1 MSEAV
6 KFLPQIKAAFKYV
19 LPIAVAMNETHPYE
33 EQDITYPNFEQYIA
47 GQVNASNADMPSQLD
62 ASLGSGSSASASASA
77 SGSASSGSA
86 SGSASSSA
94 SGSGSS
100 AKSATSAG
108 VGAASPSQSKTGA
121 GEKTAV
127 GIVTLFGAAIL
138 ALSATL

>member
-62 ASLGSGSSASASASA
+62 ASLGSGSASA

-86 SGSASSSA
+86 ASSA

-100 AKSATSAG
+100 AKSSTSAG

-127 GIVTLFGAAIL
+127 GIMTLFGAAAV

>member
-1 MSEAV
+1 MFEAV

-62 ASLGSGSSASASASA
+62 ASLGSGSASA

-86 SGSASSSA
+86 ASSA
-94 SGSGSS
+94 SGSGAS
-100 AKSATSAG
+100 AKSSTSAG

-127 GIVTLFGAAIL
+127 GIMTLFGAAVL

>member
-62 ASLGSGSSASASASA
+62 ASLGSGSASA

-86 SGSASSSA
+86 ASSA
-94 SGSGSS
+94 SGSGAS
-100 AKSATSAG
+100 AKSSTSAG

-127 GIVTLFGAAIL
+127 GIMTLFGAAAV

>member
-1 MSEAV
+1 MFEAV

-62 ASLGSGSSASASASA
+62 ASLGSGSASA

-86 SGSASSSA
+86 ASSA
-94 SGSGSS
+94 SGSGASARSS
-100 AKSATSAG
+100 TSAG

-127 GIVTLFGAAIL
+127 GIMTLFGAAVL

>member
-33 EQDITYPNFEQYIA
+33 EQDIFYPNFEQYIA

-62 ASLGSGSSASASASA
+62 ASLGSGSSASASSSSSA

-86 SGSASSSA
+86 ASSA
-94 SGSGSS
+94 SGSVSS
-100 AKSATSAG
+100 AKSSTSAG

-127 GIVTLFGAAIL
+127 GIMTLFGAAIV

>member
-62 ASLGSGSSASASASA
+62 ASLGSGSASA

-86 SGSASSSA
+86 ASAASSA

-100 AKSATSAG
+100 AKSSTSAG

-127 GIVTLFGAAIL
+127 GIMTLFGAAAV

>member
-62 ASLGSGSSASASASA
+62 SSLGSGSSASASASA
-77 SGSASSGSA
+77 SGSAGSGSA
-86 SGSASSSA
+86 ASSA

-100 AKSATSAG
+100 AKSSTSAG

-127 GIVTLFGAAIL
+127 GIMTLFGAAIV
-138 ALSATL
+138 ALSVTL

>member
-62 ASLGSGSSASASASA
+62 ASLGSGSSASASSSSSA

-86 SGSASSSA
+86 ASSA
-94 SGSGSS
+94 SGSVSS
-100 AKSATSAG
+100 AKSSTSAG

-127 GIVTLFGAAIL
+127 GIMTLFGAAIV

>member
-33 EQDITYPNFEQYIA
+33 EEDITYPNFEQYIA

-62 ASLGSGSSASASASA
+62 ASLGSGSSASASSSVSA
-77 SGSASSGSA
+77 SGSASSA
-86 SGSASSSA
+86 SSA
-94 SGSGSS
+94 STSGSS
-100 AKSATSAG
+100 AKASSSG
-108 VGAASPSQSKTGA
+108 SVGAASPSQSKTGA

-127 GIVTLFGAAIL
+127 GIMTLFGAAVVAI
-138 ALSATL
+138 SATL

>member
-62 ASLGSGSSASASASA
+62 ASLGSGSASA

-86 SGSASSSA
+86 ASSA
-94 SGSGSS
+94 SGSGAS
-100 AKSATSAG
+100 AKSSTSAG

-121 GEKTAV
+121 GEKTVV
-127 GIVTLFGAAIL
+127 GIMTLFGAAVL
-138 ALSATL
+138 ALTATL

>member
-62 ASLGSGSSASASASA
+62 ASLGSGSASA

-86 SGSASSSA
+86 ASSA

-100 AKSATSAG
+100 AKSSTSAG

-121 GEKTAV
+121 GEQTAV
-127 GIVTLFGAAIL
+127 GIMTLFGAAVL
-138 ALSATL
+138 ALTATL

>member
-62 ASLGSGSSASASASA
+62 ASLGSGSASA

-86 SGSASSSA
+86 ASSA
-94 SGSGSS
+94 SGSGAS
-100 AKSATSAG
+100 AKSSTSAG

-127 GIVTLFGAAIL
+127 GIMTLFGAAVL

>member
-86 SGSASSSA
+86 ASSVSGSASS
-94 SGSGSS
+94 
-100 AKSATSAG
+100 AKSSTSAG

>member
-62 ASLGSGSSASASASA
+62 ASLGSGSSASASSSSSA

-86 SGSASSSA
+86 ASSA
-94 SGSGSS
+94 SGSVSS
-100 AKSATSAG
+100 AKSSTSAG

-127 GIVTLFGAAIL
+127 GIMTLFGAAVV

>member
-62 ASLGSGSSASASASA
+62 ASLGSGSASA
-77 SGSASSGSA
+77 SGSANSGSA
-86 SGSASSSA
+86 ASSA

-100 AKSATSAG
+100 AKSSTSAG

-121 GEKTAV
+121 GEKTAI
-127 GIVTLFGAAIL
+127 GIMTLFGAAVV

>member
-62 ASLGSGSSASASASA
+62 ASLGSGSASA

-86 SGSASSSA
+86 ASSA

-100 AKSATSAG
+100 AKSSTSAG

-121 GEKTAV
+121 GEKTAI
-127 GIVTLFGAAIL
+127 GIMTLFGAAVV